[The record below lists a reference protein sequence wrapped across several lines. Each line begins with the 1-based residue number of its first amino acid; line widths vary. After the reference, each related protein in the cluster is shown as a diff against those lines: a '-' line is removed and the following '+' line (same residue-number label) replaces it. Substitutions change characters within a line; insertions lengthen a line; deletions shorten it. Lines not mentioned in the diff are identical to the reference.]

1 MKLATTELLKELSE
15 YQFFNWE
22 DDEQNEF
29 KLIIGMPDEKLKKKD
44 FYSSF
49 GFESV
54 ENPYSE
60 ICIDSKEWI
69 ELEDQF
75 FKWVA
80 PYLTNFENTI
90 VTPFLSAYWEGEI
103 DLEDIDDQ
111 DQEISIAYKE
121 YKKFLISKGLYSME
135 PTLFETCRGYEIEN
149 INEYSIIGKMAVRSN
164 QYLFFSDH
172 NKVFMFTDALT
183 LKIYFKNQDVM
194 ENEKDLI
201 NKTLNSKFL

>member
-90 VTPFLSAYWEGEI
+90 VTPF
-103 DLEDIDDQ
+103 
-111 DQEISIAYKE
+111 
-121 YKKFLISKGLYSME
+121 
-135 PTLFETCRGYEIEN
+135 
-149 INEYSIIGKMAVRSN
+149 
-164 QYLFFSDH
+164 
-172 NKVFMFTDALT
+172 
-183 LKIYFKNQDVM
+183 
-194 ENEKDLI
+194 
-201 NKTLNSKFL
+201 

>member
-1 MKLATTELLKELSE
+1 MKLATTKLLKKLSE
-15 YQFFNWE
+15 YHFFNWE

-29 KLIIGMPDEKLKKKD
+29 NLIIGMPDNKLKKKD

-54 ENPYSE
+54 ENPHSE
-60 ICIDSKEWI
+60 IYINAREWV

-75 FKWVA
+75 FMWVA
-80 PYLTNFENTI
+80 PYLTNFKNTI
-90 VTPFLSAYWEGEI
+90 VTPFLNADWEGEI

-111 DQEISIAYKE
+111 DQELSIAYKD

-135 PTLFETCRGYEIEN
+135 PTLLETCRGYEIEN
-149 INEYSIIGKMAVRSN
+149 INEYSIIGKMAARSN
-164 QYLFFSDH
+164 QYLFFSDN

-183 LKIYFKNQDVM
+183 LKIYYKDKDVM
-194 ENEKDLI
+194 EKEKDLI
-201 NKTLNSKFL
+201 NKILNPKFL

>member
-1 MKLATTELLKELSE
+1 
-15 YQFFNWE
+15 
-22 DDEQNEF
+22 
-29 KLIIGMPDEKLKKKD
+29 
-44 FYSSF
+44 
-49 GFESV
+49 
-54 ENPYSE
+54 
-60 ICIDSKEWI
+60 
-69 ELEDQF
+69 
-75 FKWVA
+75 
-80 PYLTNFENTI
+80 
-90 VTPFLSAYWEGEI
+90 
-103 DLEDIDDQ
+103 IDDQ

-149 INEYSIIGKMAVRSN
+149 INEYSIIGKMAVRLN